1 MTRGEEFAAKRDRL
15 RALLEARGLGAV
27 LLARRSHFAWLTCGG
42 QNHVAAASEIGAG
55 VLVVTR
61 EKVFLLSSNIET
73 ARQLEEECFDLP
85 IQPAPYPWHAERTD
99 KPAALAKLLSGLEHG
114 SDGSGGGV
122 DLAADLIRLRHPLL
136 PSEMNRYRL
145 LGQAAEE
152 VLNGTCR
159 ALKPG
164 MTEFEVAGL
173 LAGGCLARGLEASVR
188 LVAFDERIDK
198 YRHPLPTEKR
208 LEKTALLVLGARKW
222 GLNASLSR
230 MVSFAPMGSDLRRK
244 HDAVC
249 RIDTVLNL
257 ASHPG
262 ARLGVILAQGIRQ
275 YEEEDFGEEWH
286 RHHQGGLTGY
296 EGRDIRAVPGSE
308 HALAAP
314 TAVAWNPS
322 VTGTKSEDTFLVTES
337 GVECLTEAKEWPM
350 VWAQTDLG
358 RLERPDILQP

>member
-1 MTRGEEFAAKRDRL
+1 MTRGEEFAAKWDRL
-15 RALLEARGLGAV
+15 RALLDSRGLGAI

-61 EKVFLLSSNIET
+61 EKVFLLSSNIES
-73 ARQLEEECFDLP
+73 ARQVEEECFDLP
-85 IQPAPYPWHAERTD
+85 IQPAPYPWYTERTD
-99 KPAALAKLLSGLEHG
+99 KSATLAKLLGGLEHG

-122 DLAADLIRLRHPLL
+122 DLTADLIRLRHPLL

-152 VLNGTCR
+152 VLNGTCKGLR
-159 ALKPG
+159 PG

-173 LAGGCLARGLEASVR
+173 LAGGCLARGLDAAVR

-208 LEKTALLVLGARKW
+208 LEKIALVVLGARKW
-222 GLNASLSR
+222 GLNASVSR
-230 MVSFAPMGSDLRRK
+230 MVSFTPVSADLRHK

-257 ASHPG
+257 ASRPG
-262 ARLGVILAQGIRQ
+262 ASLGDILAQGIRQ
-275 YEEEDFGEEWH
+275 YEAERFAEEWH
-286 RHHQGGLTGY
+286 HHHQGGLTGY
-296 EGRDIRAVPGSE
+296 EGRDARAVPGSE
-308 HALAAP
+308 HTLTAP

-322 VTGTKSEDTFLVTES
+322 ITGTKSEDTFLVTEA
-337 GVECLTEAKEWPM
+337 GLECLTEAKGWPM
-350 VWAQTDLG
+350 VSAQTDIG
-358 RLERPDILQP
+358 RLERPDILPS